1 MGIAGI
7 ALGFAPNVGPVLGG
21 VFVSFGDWRSLFA
34 VTAVLSLVLL
44 AATLIVAP
52 REKPGERVSL
62 DLASLVLSTLG
73 FGGML
78 LGISNASTAGL
89 TSPLLWAPLAVGAL
103 FVLLF
108 FLRQRR
114 ASMPLINLGI
124 FSSRRFTSILA
135 VQSCMMGSYL
145 GITLIL
151 PLFIQNLWGGSSMDA
166 GMAYVPATVL
176 ALILN
181 PLSGILA
188 DKLGPRPVC
197 IAGGAFLAAGS
208 IGMVFMDAQT
218 SMAYCVAFHTLR
230 CAGISCLMGPTNA
243 YALGGLGP
251 ITMDAS
257 SFLALMRQVWA
268 ALGTAVMVL
277 LIAQLNLLSAAG
289 AIPAALPYQAAF
301 GFSAVVATAAFL
313 LIVVFVRS
321 DHR

>member
-1 MGIAGI
+1 
-7 ALGFAPNVGPVLGG
+7 
-21 VFVSFGDWRSLFA
+21 
-34 VTAVLSLVLL
+34 
-44 AATLIVAP
+44 
-52 REKPGERVSL
+52 
-62 DLASLVLSTLG
+62 
-73 FGGML
+73 GGML